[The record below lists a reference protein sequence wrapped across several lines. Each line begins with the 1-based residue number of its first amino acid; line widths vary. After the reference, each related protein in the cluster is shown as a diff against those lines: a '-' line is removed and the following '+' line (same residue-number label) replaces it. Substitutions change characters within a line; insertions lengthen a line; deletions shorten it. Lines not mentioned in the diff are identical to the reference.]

1 MAAVEREVR
10 SAHPYL
16 MHEQIHSQADAVA
29 SVIERER
36 AHCAALAER
45 LRPRR
50 RIYIV
55 GIGTSWHA
63 ALVGAAILRSG
74 PEAFAVNSFEF
85 CADAP
90 PVGADDAVI
99 ILSHRGTKQASFDAL
114 DAARERGALTIAVAS
129 TEPGPRITAADEL
142 IHTIPPETSAAYTV
156 SYTTALTALA
166 MLDAALAGEPD
177 ALDDLP
183 DLIRRTLETESDAQR
198 VVERHAQRR
207 RFVFAG
213 WGAERATAY
222 EAALKIKETSRA
234 SCEGFQI
241 EQLLHGPFC
250 EMDADCLLTIIASHA
265 PDRGR
270 AVDLTRAAQALGA
283 PVWAICPDQS
293 SALSDADAL
302 SSAGADILQIPAAPP
317 RLQPILSV
325 IPLQLFTY
333 HLALA
338 RKKNPDLFQLDDP
351 SQAAAFQQYSL

>member
-1 MAAVEREVR
+1 MAAVEREAR
-10 SAHPYL
+10 YEHPYL
-16 MHEQIHSQADAVA
+16 MHEQIHSQADAIA

-45 LRPRR
+45 LRSRR

-63 ALVGAAILRSG
+63 ALAGASILRSG

-85 CADAP
+85 CTDTP

-114 DAARERGALTIAVAS
+114 DAARERGALTIVVAS

-156 SYTTALTALA
+156 SYTTALSALA

-177 ALDDLP
+177 ALDSFPELV
-183 DLIRRTLETESDAQR
+183 RRALETEPEAQR
-198 VVERHAQRR
+198 VVEREAERR

-250 EMDADCLLTIIASHA
+250 EMDADCLLTLIVSHT

-270 AVDLTRAAQALGA
+270 AVDLARAAQALGA
-283 PVWAICPDQS
+283 PVWAICPGQ
-293 SALSDADAL
+293 SDALAE
-302 SSAGADILQIPAAPP
+302 AGADVLQIPAGPP
-317 RLQPILSV
+317 RLRPILSV

-338 RKKNPDLFQLDDP
+338 RGTQPDLFQLDDP
-351 SQAAAFQQYSL
+351 AQAAAFGQYSL

>member
-16 MHEQIHSQADAVA
+16 MYEQIRSQPDAIAAVLDR
-29 SVIERER
+29 ERER
-36 AHCAALAER
+36 CAELAEW
-45 LRPRR
+45 LRSLR

-63 ALVGAAILRSG
+63 ALVGAGILRSG

-85 CADAP
+85 CTDTP
-90 PVGADDAVI
+90 PIGGDDAAI
-99 ILSHRGTKQASFDAL
+99 ILSHRGTKQSSYDAL
-114 DAARERGALTIAVAS
+114 DVARECGALTIAVTS
-129 TEPGPRITAADEL
+129 TEPGPRITASDAL

-156 SYTTALTALA
+156 SYTTALAVLA
-166 MLDAALAGEPD
+166 MLDAALADEPN
-177 ALDDLP
+177 AVDDLP
-183 DLIRRTLETESDAQR
+183 DLAQRTLDLEAGVQAIAQR
-198 VVERHAQRR
+198 HAERR

-213 WGAERATAY
+213 WGSERATAY

-234 SCEGFQI
+234 NCEGFQL

-250 EMDADCLLTIIASHA
+250 ELDADALLTIIASDA

-270 AVDLTRAAQALGA
+270 ASDVARAAKALGA
-283 PVWAICPDQS
+283 SVWAICHGQANS
-293 SALSDADAL
+293 LSDA
-302 SSAGADILQIPAAPP
+302 GADVLRLPSAPQ

-338 RKKNPDLFQLDDP
+338 RGTNPDLFQLDDP
-351 SQAAAFQQYSL
+351 AQAAAFEHYSL